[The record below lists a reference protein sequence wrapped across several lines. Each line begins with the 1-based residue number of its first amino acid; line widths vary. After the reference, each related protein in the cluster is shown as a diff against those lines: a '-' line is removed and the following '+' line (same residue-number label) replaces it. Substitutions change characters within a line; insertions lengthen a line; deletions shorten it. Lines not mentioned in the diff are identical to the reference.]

1 MEKGKMVELLQSV
14 YDALDWYGDNLP
26 RTAEDDL
33 LRVIA
38 ALREE
43 VSDDAR

>member
-1 MEKGKMVELLQSV
+1 MEKREMVEKLQSV

-43 VSDDAR
+43 VGDNDR

>member
-1 MEKGKMVELLQSV
+1 MEKKEMVQVLQSV

-26 RTAEDDL
+26 RTAEGDL
-33 LRVIA
+33 LKVIA

-43 VSDDAR
+43 VSDDDR